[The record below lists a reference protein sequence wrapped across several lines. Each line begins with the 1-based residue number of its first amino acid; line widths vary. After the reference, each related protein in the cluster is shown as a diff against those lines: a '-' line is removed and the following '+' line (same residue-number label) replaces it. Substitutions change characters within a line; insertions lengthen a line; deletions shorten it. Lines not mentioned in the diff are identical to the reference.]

1 MPAVARASELELNEF
16 LRALLEQL
24 SCGDALSVGPLASGE
39 AHEHIKHA
47 AMRNSVVRS
56 RLIWLEEH
64 GLVETTSR
72 NPRRWR
78 ITPAGL
84 AVIA

>member
-1 MPAVARASELELNEF
+1 MPAAARASEIELNEF

-24 SCGDALSVGPLASGE
+24 SSGEALTVGPLASGP
-39 AHEHIKHA
+39 AHEYIKHA
-47 AMRNSVVRS
+47 ATRSSIVRS

-78 ITPAGL
+78 ITPAGR